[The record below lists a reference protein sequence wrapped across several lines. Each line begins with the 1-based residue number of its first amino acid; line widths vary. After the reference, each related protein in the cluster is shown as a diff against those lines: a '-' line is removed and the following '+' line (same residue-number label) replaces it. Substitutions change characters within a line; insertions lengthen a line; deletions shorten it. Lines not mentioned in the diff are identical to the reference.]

1 MCNAPRI
8 HVFSEPRLE
17 SGKLEQQRDRLRK
30 VESVGTT
37 VRRHRSSEGR
47 LVRDCVSSL
56 YFISRSCEQSGIERK
71 GIGYLMSPFTY
82 LEYSF
87 QRLPRSL
94 PLKILF
100 SFLFLLSQP
109 LSFIL
114 FCLFLLAAS
123 LPLVR
128 HRQSGIFRCLPC
140 TAPRHGNP
148 AGTLLLFS
156 AHNTLL

>member
-1 MCNAPRI
+1 MCNIPPLHFFNEAG
-8 HVFSEPRLE
+8 LE
-17 SGKLEQQRDRLRK
+17 SRKLEQQRDRLRK
-30 VESVGTT
+30 VESVGT
-37 VRRHRSSEGR
+37 VRRHRFSSEGR

-100 SFLFLLSQP
+100 SFLFLLS
-109 LSFIL
+109 
-114 FCLFLLAAS
+114 
-123 LPLVR
+123 
-128 HRQSGIFRCLPC
+128 
-140 TAPRHGNP
+140 
-148 AGTLLLFS
+148 
-156 AHNTLL
+156 